1 MSYLFD
7 YFMTSLME
15 LALWNYDL
23 LICVRYMHQIGQNV
37 LFSNIDG
44 VLSIK
49 GHSIISIFP
58 VITFLSFACGRP
70 HAADANT
77 HPGVRAHSRPHVSAG
92 CPLASLNGVSMWCH
106 PQVASPY

>member
-1 MSYLFD
+1 
-7 YFMTSLME
+7 
-15 LALWNYDL
+15 
-23 LICVRYMHQIGQNV
+23 MHQIGQNV

-58 VITFLSFACGRP
+58 VITFLSFAWGRP

-77 HPGVRAHSRPHVSAG
+77 RAGSSRVLSHNAHVVQPRRILRIGELKPDINNNKTS
-92 CPLASLNGVSMWCH
+92 NGKLFI
-106 PQVASPY
+106 